1 MCTEKLQL
9 VAKVNR
15 TLNKQLMNVNSS
27 VKDVIEALE
36 KINTP
41 TLHLVAPSY
50 YLLQK
55 KLRAVPG
62 ECRPVALFRAKLRK
76 FLDQKFW
83 TSISAL
89 HWIASFLDPTFKNL
103 QFLPQMT
110 HDEIKFKT
118 DLRQDLGFGQMDP
131 STDGISETET
141 DSTARSKLMR
151 RRGVW
156 YYYFF
161 TMETMFS
168 S

>member
-1 MCTEKLQL
+1 
-9 VAKVNR
+9 
-15 TLNKQLMNVNSS
+15 MNVNSS

-118 DLRQDLGFGQMDP
+118 DLRQDLDKWILAQMESAKQKLTAQPEASSCD
-131 STDGISETET
+131 DVGYGITIFLQW
-141 DSTARSKLMR
+141 KQCFPVNLQ
-151 RRGVW
+151 
-156 YYYFF
+156 YL
-161 TMETMFS
+161 
-168 S
+168 